1 MAGRCTGHRQVA
13 ACAIL
18 RHVRERAGTRA
29 EGPATCGGVDLP
41 ASQRS
46 GVDCPPYAP
55 AGAFFGAMAVPALGF
70 RVAGGFRTL
79 VPALVL
85 AARCSRADRCW
96 GKPLYCGERPI
107 TESTHGCG
115 R

>member
-1 MAGRCTGHRQVA
+1 MA

-18 RHVRERAGTRA
+18 RDVRERAGAGA

-46 GVDCPPYAP
+46 GVDCPPYTP
-55 AGAFFGAMAVPALGF
+55 AGVFFGAVALLALGF
-70 RVAGGFRTL
+70 CVAGVFHTL

-96 GKPLYCGERPI
+96 GKPLHCGERPI
-107 TESTHGCG
+107 AESTHGCG